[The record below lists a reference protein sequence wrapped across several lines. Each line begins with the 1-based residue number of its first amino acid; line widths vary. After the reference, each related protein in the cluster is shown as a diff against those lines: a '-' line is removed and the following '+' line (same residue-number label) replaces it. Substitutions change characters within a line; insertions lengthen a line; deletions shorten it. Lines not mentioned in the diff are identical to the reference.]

1 MAWCSQPR
9 VGAAMSGET
18 QTDATALL
26 IRRLADRG
34 LTLAVAESLTGGQ
47 LTAEFTR
54 PAGASAVVVGGIVV
68 YATELK
74 HSLVGV
80 DAALL
85 AEHGP
90 VHPEVAAQLA
100 AGVRTAAAVNGR
112 PADIGVST
120 TGVAGPDGQGG
131 QEPGTVFVGVSSAAG
146 TQVVRLALSGT
157 RAQIRASTVRRAVE
171 EVASVVGTVDA
182 KNPDAFPHDAGGGE

>member
-1 MAWCSQPR
+1 MNGSPA
-9 VGAAMSGET
+9 T
-18 QTDATALL
+18 DQTAPL
-26 IRRLADRG
+26 IRMLADRG
-34 LTLAVAESLTGGQ
+34 LTLAVAESLTGGE

-54 PAGASAVVVGGIVV
+54 PAGASAVVLGGIVV

-90 VHPEVAAQLA
+90 VHPQVAAQLA
-100 AGVRTAAAVNGR
+100 DGVRTAAAVNGR

-120 TGVAGPDGQGG
+120 TGVAGPDAQGG
-131 QEPGTVFVGVSSAAG
+131 QQPGTVFVGVSSAQG
-146 TQVVRLALSGT
+146 TRVIRLMLSGT
-157 RAQIRASTVRRAVE
+157 RAQIRAATVLRAVE
-171 EVASVVGTVDA
+171 AVAGAVGRAGAHDFEVVEGDA
-182 KNPDAFPHDAGGGE
+182 APRE